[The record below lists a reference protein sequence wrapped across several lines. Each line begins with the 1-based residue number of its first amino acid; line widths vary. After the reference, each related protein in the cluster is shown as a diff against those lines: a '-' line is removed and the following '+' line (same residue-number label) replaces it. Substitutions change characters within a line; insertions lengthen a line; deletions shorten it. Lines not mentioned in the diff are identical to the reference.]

1 MAGVTDS
8 WDFEDV
14 GAWMRKAAE
23 ENAEC
28 KREWQATRAEVKVT
42 HAEVEKL
49 TEAIGKLQEAQAADD
64 EARAKREA
72 ESSTNRWWLN
82 ALLAV
87 LIAAASSA
95 LALALDYR
103 SRTDRLE
110 VQVSTVRQAGDRH
123 ERELEAHEDSP
134 GHAGNRADIGAIRG
148 DIRELGATVRSLTEA
163 VRETQEDVRELRRR
177 VR

>member
-1 MAGVTDS
+1 MAGVTES

-28 KREWQATRAEVKVT
+28 KREWQATRAEVG
-42 HAEVEKL
+42 KL
-49 TEAIGKLQEAQAADD
+49 TEMIGELQKAQAADD

-72 ESSTNRWWLN
+72 EQSTNRWWLN

-87 LIAAASSA
+87 LLAAASSA

-110 VQVSTVRQAGDRH
+110 VQLSTVSAAGERH
-123 ERELEAHEDSP
+123 ERELDAHEDSP

-148 DIRELGATVRSLTEA
+148 DIRELGATVRSLTAA